1 MKKRLVCLLTLIALA
16 IGVQT
21 SQAACPCKIIQV
33 TCPCSCACTTT
44 CEDFLCPQTM
54 ENYFCKIGLNE
65 CQKDQAR
72 IAVCQ
77 FQTET
82 ACLRANGYKCESK
95 CECRAYRKALRNL
108 DCKMKNIITNC
119 QKADYKCVKVEVKD
133 QVKCCHKCLINP
145 FKQCKC
151 ACK

>member
-1 MKKRLVCLLTLIALA
+1 MKKRLVVLFTLIALA

-21 SQAACPCKIIQV
+21 SQAACPCCTQPDSCICIQQ
-33 TCPCSCACTTT
+33 T
-44 CEDFLCPQTM
+44 CENFLCPQTV
-54 ENYFCKIGLNE
+54 EDYFCKIGLNE

-72 IAVCQ
+72 IAICQ
-77 FQTET
+77 FQADT
-82 ACLRANGYKCESK
+82 ACLRANGYQCESK
-95 CECRAYRKALRNL
+95 CQCRAYRKALKDL

-119 QKADYKCVKVEVKD
+119 QKAHYKCVQKEVKD

-145 FKQCKC
+145 FKRCKCTC